1 VHERAGDRGQSIK
14 LLEKAVAQRPQSE
27 ELVFALGATYERA
40 GQWERAIEVVR
51 ELMRRDPESVS
62 AMNFI
67 GYALAKEGQRLDEA
81 RKLLERAIAIKPMS
95 GEVSDSLGW
104 LYVKLGRLDDAEH
117 LLVRA
122 DRLTPEDPE
131 ILEHL
136 GDLYVRRSDRARAVD
151 AYRRALAHKP
161 DDQARHVIEEQ
172 LLLLESGKLAV
183 GSGSR

>member
-1 VHERAGDRGQSIK
+1 
-14 LLEKAVAQRPQSE
+14 VAQRPQSE
-27 ELVFALGATYERA
+27 ELLFALGSAYERN
-40 GQWERAIEVVR
+40 GQWERAIELVR
-51 ELMRRDPESVS
+51 GLMRREPESVS

-67 GYALAKEGQRLDEA
+67 GYALAKQGQRLEEA
-81 RKLLERAIAIKPMS
+81 RKLLERALMLKPMS
-95 GEVSDSLGW
+95 GEVADSLGW

-122 DRLTPEDPE
+122 DRLSPEDPE

-151 AYRRALAHKP
+151 AYRRALVHKP
-161 DDQARHVIEEQ
+161 DERARHVIEEQ
-172 LLLLESGKLAV
+172 LLMLETGRLAV